1 MADQSRVP
9 DWLLE
14 RVALDQIPP
23 GQADDLARRVA
34 ADPTAEARLAA
45 LRASNQ
51 EILAALPPAQVAAEV
66 ERRRRVAD
74 IAAASEAT
82 PERSRPRAWLPAM
95 GAMAAAA
102 VLALAFL
109 PRDPRGAD
117 QGDVVTGL
125 GGAEDTRAKGD
136 PHLVIHRKRGDEVER
151 LGQGAAARAGDLLQI
166 GYVAAGHTHGLIL
179 SIDGAGV
186 VTLHHPIAP
195 DADTTLP
202 APAQGTPGPAAPGK
216 PAPGKG
222 VIELAHAYELD
233 DAPAYERFFFIT
245 PAHASGAPAT
255 TPPGAPEAAIDVA
268 LILDR
273 AHALARNPAAARGA
287 PLELPD
293 SLQQWSFLLRKETRP

>member
-23 GQADDLARRVA
+23 GQADELARRMA

-74 IAAASEAT
+74 IAAA
-82 PERSRPRAWLPAM
+82 PDRSRTRAWLPAM

-109 PRDPRGAD
+109 PRDPRGAG
-117 QGDVVTGL
+117 QGDVVSGL
-125 GGAEDTRAKGD
+125 AGAEDTRAKGD

-151 LGQGAAARAGDLLQI
+151 LGQGASARAGDLLQI
-166 GYVAAGHTHGLIL
+166 AYVAAGHTHGVIL

-195 DADTTLP
+195 EADTTLP
-202 APAQGTPGPAAPGK
+202 AAPAQAAPAQAAPGQA
-216 PAPGKG
+216 APVKG

-245 PAHASGAPAT
+245 PAHASGAPGSDPEA
-255 TPPGAPEAAIDVA
+255 APEAAIDVA

-273 AHALARNPAAARGA
+273 AHALARNPAAARSA

>member
-1 MADQSRVP
+1 MADQPRVP

-23 GQADDLARRVA
+23 GHADELARRMA

-51 EILAALPPAQVAAEV
+51 EILTALPPAQVAAEV

-74 IAAASEAT
+74 AAAASG
-82 PERSRPRAWLPAM
+82 RSRTRAWLPAM

-109 PRDPRGAD
+109 PRDVRDAGH
-117 QGDVVTGL
+117 GDVVAGL
-125 GGAEDTRAKGD
+125 AGAEDTRAKGD

-151 LGQGAAARAGDLLQI
+151 LGRDASARAGDLLQI
-166 GYVAAGHTHGLIL
+166 GYVAAGHTHGVIL

-195 DADTTLP
+195 EADTALP
-202 APAQGTPGPAAPGK
+202 AAPIQGKPQAAPVAAPGK
-216 PAPGKG
+216 GL
-222 VIELAHAYELD
+222 IELAHAYELD

-245 PAHASGAPAT
+245 PAHASGAPAA
-255 TPPGAPEAAIDVA
+255 APEAAIDVA

-273 AHALARNPAAARGA
+273 AHALARNPAAARSA